1 MNIRDIKTTTSNK
14 VNLKIPSNSNNNSF
28 SNDLNADTDYAKFLK
43 KKTDLLLVVK
53 AENQQELIH
62 KLFTNLAKL
71 MQTLSSAPDPA
82 VSIAVT
88 ILALLLAL
96 TGFGLWTAFG
106 PKAAKLTDPWDDHD
120 D

>member
-1 MNIRDIKTTTSNK
+1 
-14 VNLKIPSNSNNNSF
+14 
-28 SNDLNADTDYAKFLK
+28 
-43 KKTDLLLVVK
+43 
-53 AENQQELIH
+53 
-62 KLFTNLAKL
+62 

-88 ILALLLAL
+88 ILAL